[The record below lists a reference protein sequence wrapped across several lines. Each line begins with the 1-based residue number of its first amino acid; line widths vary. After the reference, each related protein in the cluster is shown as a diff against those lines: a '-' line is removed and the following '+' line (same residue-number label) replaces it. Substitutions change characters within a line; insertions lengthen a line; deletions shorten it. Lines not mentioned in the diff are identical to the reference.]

1 MDASQNQIIDPNH
14 IRIKAAKLGHAFKS
28 PALRLLMAFLI
39 FILIFGGF
47 AIIYFTKVS
56 AGWLLVALA
65 PPLIMLLSWSKHALI
80 DPPLHEEWGING
92 LLDTECLTLINTAPT
107 PASIAAMIPA
117 TKSGNFF
124 LSRMELH
131 PDIFKQIAE
140 ALGND
145 PAAVVAKALEIRQN
159 TESPSVTGAIFA
171 VAMIETY
178 PDHDNFLHRVQL
190 ELTDLYQGIGWY
202 NHINESIKAHDR
214 KVRTGGIGR
223 DFAFGFTPLL
233 QRFATNISTATS
245 VYTYLPRG
253 SRSETIDK
261 MIQIFSSDGRQNIA
275 LVGPLGS
282 GRTTLIYAF
291 AERLL
296 DAESN
301 IPSSLKFRQVFFL
314 DAISLISAV
323 GERGELETL
332 VTQLINEA
340 YNAKN
345 VILCLDNAHLFFE
358 EGTGS
363 VDISNILLPYL
374 EAGKQRI
381 ILSMDEQRFLEIS
394 SKNVALSSSL
404 NKVLVKPTDEKDTIL
419 VLQDQAP
426 MIEYKNHVFYTYR
439 ALKEAYR
446 LSLRYMYDIEMPGRA
461 IKLLEAAANYAEN
474 GIVGAH
480 TLQSTIQET
489 QGIKVGGSTD
499 NTSNEERDKLL
510 NLETLIHERMVDQT
524 EAVAAVSNALRRA
537 VAGVRSEGRPIG
549 TFLFLGPTGVGKTEL
564 AKAISETYFD
574 GEKNIIRLD
583 LNEFVMAN
591 DVAKLIA
598 DGAENEL
605 SLTAQAM
612 KHPFSVIL
620 LDEIEKAHPQ
630 VLTTLLQLLDEGVL
644 RDEKGHEVSFRDTIV
659 IATSNAG
666 ANEIREHIN
675 DGQNLADF
683 KDKLIDELINSNQF
697 RPEFLNRFDEICLF
711 KPLGKPELKQI
722 LALIIKSVNK
732 TLEPQKITVT
742 LDEAASEILVEH
754 GYDPRM
760 GARPM
765 RRIVQKTVENIVAKR
780 VLTGDVASGS
790 TLNITGAEVA
800 AELEAE

>member
-1 MDASQNQIIDPNH
+1 MDAQIDPNS
-14 IRIKAAKLGHAFKS
+14 IRIKSAKLGKTFES
-28 PALRLLMAFLI
+28 PALRVLLVFLAI
-39 FILIFGGF
+39 ILIFGGL
-47 AIIYFTKVS
+47 ALIILVKIS
-56 AGWLLVALA
+56 LGWLMVAVA
-65 PPLIMLLSWSKHALI
+65 MPIIMLLYWSKHALI
-80 DPPLHEEWGING
+80 NPPLQKNQGITG
-92 LLDTECLTLINTAPT
+92 LLDAECLTLIKDTPTTASL
-107 PASIAAMIPA
+107 AEMIPT

-131 PDIFKQIAE
+131 PELFKQLAE
-140 ALGND
+140 ALGPD
-145 PAAVVAKALEIRQN
+145 SAPILTKALEIR
-159 TESPSVTGAIFA
+159 TTTDSSSVTGAILA
-171 VAMIETY
+171 VAMIEVY
-178 PDHDNFLHRVQL
+178 PDHDNFLHRIQL

-202 NHINESIKAHDR
+202 NHIAEAIKAHNR

-233 QRFATNISTATS
+233 QRFATNISTATN

-253 SRSETIDK
+253 SRSEVIDK

-296 DAESN
+296 DAESKV
-301 IPSSLKFRQVFFL
+301 PASLKFRQVFFL

-345 VILCLDNAHLFFE
+345 VIICLDNAHLFFE

-374 EAGKQRI
+374 EAGRQRI

-404 NKVLVKPTDEKDTIL
+404 NKVLVKPTDEQDTLL
-419 VLQDQAP
+419 VLQDQVP

-461 IKLLEAAANYAEN
+461 IKLLEAAANYADN
-474 GIVGAH
+474 SIVSAH
-480 TLQSTIQET
+480 TLQTTIQET
-489 QGIKVGGSTD
+489 QGIKVGGSAD
-499 NTSNEERDKLL
+499 NTSTEERDKLI
-510 NLETLIHERMVDQT
+510 NLETLSHERMVDQA
-524 EAVAAVSNALRRA
+524 EAVSAVSNALRRA

-583 LNEFVMAN
+583 LNEFVMAS

-666 ANEIREHIN
+666 ANEIRERVSS
-675 DGQNLADF
+675 GQNLADF
-683 KDKLIDELINSNQF
+683 KDQLIDELINSNQF

-722 LALIIKSVNK
+722 LALIIKSVNQ
-732 TLEPQKITVT
+732 TLAPQKITVT
-742 LDEAASEILVEH
+742 LDEAATEILVEH

-780 VLTGDVASGS
+780 VLTGDIASGA

-800 AELEAE
+800 GELENQ